1 MGLHPLYVIINTK
14 EHPIIWLHS
23 NIQEVNVN
31 HVSEY
36 PMISLHSNNKEVMKK
51 KI

>member
-1 MGLHPLYVIINTK
+1 M
-14 EHPIIWLHS
+14 IWLHS
-23 NIQEVNVN
+23 NIQEVNAK